1 MDAVGQNAF
10 ERKYRFGYSF
20 KNPKVV
26 KTPYRPKHDPWFKV
40 EWASYG
46 PTQVKED
53 IWKQSKLPEYPAVWR
68 RASKRVH
75 VEKLG
80 IDGSL
85 EMSGFNEL
93 GQAPGPTDKSGT
105 TEGRNVWG
113 FLENIATR
121 AGDIV
126 MQREQTKL
134 AQAQAE
140 LQSRMQAMMPMVQ
153 GVVSYWPWIL
163 GIGVLGVGAYMVARR

>member
-1 MDAVGQNAF
+1 
-10 ERKYRFGYSF
+10 
-20 KNPKVV
+20 
-26 KTPYRPKHDPWFKV
+26 
-40 EWASYG
+40 
-46 PTQVKED
+46 
-53 IWKQSKLPEYPAVWR
+53 VWR
-68 RASKRVH
+68 RASKRAH
-75 VEKLG
+75 IEKLG
-80 IDGSL
+80 VDSSL

-153 GVVSYWPWIL
+153 EAVSYWPWIL